1 MRWEFFSYVLHPFVH
16 IKNLSINFHDLIC
29 FQNFNKCLWRYGDS
43 QEITEYILLNTT
55 GLLSESIVKKF
66 RGKMAGI
73 LSLTHAAK

>member
-16 IKNLSINFHDLIC
+16 IKNFSIMTWFVFKTSISA
-29 FQNFNKCLWRYGDS
+29 YGDS